1 MHGISRNGGF
11 SRHLYSIPHLLDF
24 YFRKFY
30 STYWHMCFNFQVVVE
45 QQQEAEAVLHHPV
58 VHQLPQLKQRLEE
71 HEAERHLQSPLEQ
84 QQEVVREEVVQQLP
98 EESQVLC
105 WLSWL
110 GR

>member
-1 MHGISRNGGF
+1 
-11 SRHLYSIPHLLDF
+11 
-24 YFRKFY
+24 
-30 STYWHMCFNFQVVVE
+30 MCFNFQVVVE
-45 QQQEAEAVLHHPV
+45 QQEEAEAVLHHPV

-98 EESQVLC
+98 EEPQVLC

-110 GR
+110 GSWQNVASVLHLGMVRPLFPLG

>member
-71 HEAERHLQSPLEQ
+71 HEVERHLQSPLEQ
-84 QQEVVREEVVQQLP
+84 QQEVVREEVVRRVP
-98 EESQVLC
+98 EEPQVLC
-105 WLSWL
+105 
-110 GR
+110 

>member
-30 STYWHMCFNFQVVVE
+30 SNYWHMCFNFQVVVE

-98 EESQVLC
+98 EEPQVLC

>member
-1 MHGISRNGGF
+1 
-11 SRHLYSIPHLLDF
+11 
-24 YFRKFY
+24 
-30 STYWHMCFNFQVVVE
+30 MCFNFQVVVE

-98 EESQVLC
+98 EEPQVLC

-110 GR
+110 AR

>member
-11 SRHLYSIPHLLDF
+11 SRHLYSIPHLLNF

-84 QQEVVREEVVQQLP
+84 QQEVVREEVVQQVP
-98 EESQVLC
+98 EEPQVLC

>member
-1 MHGISRNGGF
+1 
-11 SRHLYSIPHLLDF
+11 
-24 YFRKFY
+24 
-30 STYWHMCFNFQVVVE
+30 MCFNFQVVVE
-45 QQQEAEAVLHHPV
+45 QQQEAQAVLHHPV

-84 QQEVVREEVVQQLP
+84 QQEVVREEVVREEVVQQLP
-98 EESQVLC
+98 EEPQVLC

>member
-1 MHGISRNGGF
+1 
-11 SRHLYSIPHLLDF
+11 
-24 YFRKFY
+24 
-30 STYWHMCFNFQVVVE
+30 MCFNFQVVVE

-84 QQEVVREEVVQQLP
+84 QQEVVREEVVKQLP
-98 EESQVLC
+98 EEPQVLC

>member
-1 MHGISRNGGF
+1 
-11 SRHLYSIPHLLDF
+11 
-24 YFRKFY
+24 
-30 STYWHMCFNFQVVVE
+30 MCFNFQVVVE
-45 QQQEAEAVLHHPV
+45 QQQEEEAVLHHPV

-98 EESQVLC
+98 EEPQVLC

>member
-1 MHGISRNGGF
+1 
-11 SRHLYSIPHLLDF
+11 
-24 YFRKFY
+24 
-30 STYWHMCFNFQVVVE
+30 MCFNFQVVVE

-84 QQEVVREEVVQQLP
+84 QQEVVREEVVQQVP
-98 EESQVLC
+98 EEPQVLC
-105 WLSWL
+105 WLNWL

>member
-30 STYWHMCFNFQVVVE
+30 STYWHLCFNFQVVVE

-98 EESQVLC
+98 EGPQVLC

>member
-1 MHGISRNGGF
+1 
-11 SRHLYSIPHLLDF
+11 
-24 YFRKFY
+24 
-30 STYWHMCFNFQVVVE
+30 MCFNFQVVVE
-45 QQQEAEAVLHHPV
+45 QQQEAEAVFHHPV

-98 EESQVLC
+98 EGPQVLC